1 MSIHELLVIILA
13 IITTT
18 NMVIY
23 VRCSKDDC
31 QDVHRIPGTANYR
44 PKCAPKGTKSP
55 DKATTIDREEDMIL
69 QAISAPDDH
78 QALPNSSEIAKAMNE
93 DHGTDH
99 ELVTTTNVTT
109 TTPKGGLLKKLKRA
123 KEKRAGQVTT
133 MKDLV
138 ADVKGLLKDSR

>member
-93 DHGTDH
+93 DHGQ
-99 ELVTTTNVTT
+99 ELITTT